1 MTDLSGGPVEG
12 IATGAEPPKRGRGSG
27 FRALREPGY
36 RIYFAGMLARGM
48 AVWLQ
53 LVAIPLLVVQAG
65 ASPIELGLITSL
77 LFLPMLFIG
86 ALGGVL
92 ADRVDRGRALF
103 TTQIGSALL
112 SLSLV
117 LLISTDNVGL
127 PSLAVVALVFGLITA
142 IELPLRQAYLT
153 ELVPPEDVTSAVSLH
168 ATAWNTM
175 RFVGPVMAGVLIA
188 TVGMAA
194 TFLFA
199 AVVAVAVALSVSWMD
214 RYRRPD
220 RRGVP
225 TEASRR
231 RRPQGGCSVRLV
243 RGHHPLVAV
252 PGGGGRGAGH
262 PGVPDAG
269 AALWGR
275 ELGLDPGAY
284 GLFIG
289 LWGLGAVVSA
299 VAVTALAKGDRRRWL
314 IAGTLSMAMA
324 LAAIGLVGEAV
335 IAYLFAFG
343 LGFAQIALIQNCM
356 VSVQSVTP
364 DVLRGRIMGIWVTVF
379 QGSAPLGAVLAGI
392 LAETAGVRGAMVIAA
407 FALGLVGIVSAVLLP
422 RVAWV
427 TPRMAAQRRE
437 RAGGSPG

>member
-1 MTDLSGGPVEG
+1 
-12 IATGAEPPKRGRGSG
+12 
-27 FRALREPGY
+27 
-36 RIYFAGMLARGM
+36 M

-112 SLSLV
+112 SLGLV
-117 LLISTDNVGL
+117 LLISTDNTGL
-127 PSLAVVALVFGLITA
+127 PSLAVVALVFGLIAA
-142 IELPLRQAYLT
+142 IEQPLRQAYLT
-153 ELVPPEDVTSAVSLH
+153 ELVPPGDVTSAVSLH

-175 RFVGPVMAGVLIA
+175 RFVGPVVAGVLIA

-199 AVVAVAVALSVSWMD
+199 AVVAVAVALSVVWMD

-225 TEASRR
+225 TEASVVDDLKEGARFALSEVTIR
-231 RRPQGGCSVRLV
+231 WSLF
-243 RGHHPLVAV
+243 LVAAAGV
-252 PGGGGRGAGH
+252 LGIQASQTLAPLYGA
-262 PGVPDAG
+262 
-269 AALWGR
+269 R

-343 LGFAQIALIQNCM
+343 LGFAQIALIHNCM